1 MLNNDPNTYLF
12 IISIQNK
19 SIETICEY
27 KHGLIH
33 NYNRLFVMEKTNEIK
48 YRTNFYYVLSIDK
61 KTFTLKKVHSSPVAP
76 YPFEILSSQHYTN
89 NNNHILLLDNNIIQI
104 IKCS

>member
-27 KHGLIH
+27 KHGLITITIDYLLWKRQMKL
-33 NYNRLFVMEKTNEIK
+33 NIGLIFIMLYQLIK
-48 YRTNFYYVLSIDK
+48 KPL
-61 KTFTLKKVHSSPVAP
+61 P
-76 YPFEILSSQHYTN
+76 
-89 NNNHILLLDNNIIQI
+89 
-104 IKCS
+104 

>member
-1 MLNNDPNTYLF
+1 MIVEKVKTGYLEE
-12 IISIQNK
+12 N
-19 SIETICEY
+19 C
-27 KHGLIH
+27 
-33 NYNRLFVMEKTNEIK
+33 
-48 YRTNFYYVLSIDK
+48 YVLSIDK

-104 IKCS
+104 INYS

>member
-19 SIETICEY
+19 SIETICKY

-33 NYNRLFVMEKTNEIK
+33 NYNRLFVMEKTNKIK

-61 KTFTLKKVHSSPVAP
+61 KTFTLKKYIP
-76 YPFEILSSQHYTN
+76 
-89 NNNHILLLDNNIIQI
+89 LLLRPIPLKYYPLNIIRI
-104 IKCS
+104 IIIISYY

>member
-48 YRTNFYYVLSIDK
+48 YRANFYYVLSIDK
-61 KTFTLKKVHSSPVAP
+61 KTFTLKKYIP
-76 YPFEILSSQHYTN
+76 
-89 NNNHILLLDNNIIQI
+89 LLLRPIPLKYYPLNIIRI
-104 IKCS
+104 IIIISYY